1 MKILFQDHKKGEV
14 KIAITSLDDLW
25 YLSQILDTGDEVSGK
40 TERKIKLG
48 EGTENVKMV
57 KKQVFLAITVEK
69 VEFHSYANTLR
80 VSGKVKEGPEDIPR
94 GSYHTFDVEEGTTIQ
109 IVKEQWLKYQ
119 EEKLKEAAS
128 EQGGMIL
135 IVTLDREEASYAL
148 LRPSGY
154 TMLAEVQGEVGKKGY
169 SALEGK
175 DFYGDVVKHIDMY
188 STRYAVENIILASPA
203 FWKEDVLK
211 ILKKKIPALVP
222 KVVLATCNSVGKTGV
237 EEVLKREEVRVVL
250 KKDRTARE
258 EAFVEEL
265 FKEIAKGSL
274 AAYGFEAIRK
284 AVDMR
289 AIKILLVTD
298 TLIHERR
305 SAGTYSGLEAMMK
318 SVDRAQGAVHI
329 ISTEHDAGKKLQG
342 LGGIGAI
349 LRFRLE

>member
-1 MKILFQDHKKGEV
+1 MKIIFQDHKKGEV

-40 TERKIKLG
+40 TERKIKIG
-48 EGTENVKMV
+48 EGTENVKTV

-80 VSGKVKEGPEDIPR
+80 VSGKVKEGPEDIPH

-169 SALEGK
+169 STVEGK
-175 DFYGDVVKHIDMY
+175 DFYSDVVKHIDMY
-188 STRYAVENIILASPA
+188 STRYAVENII
-203 FWKEDVLK
+203 
-211 ILKKKIPALVP
+211 
-222 KVVLATCNSVGKTGV
+222 
-237 EEVLKREEVRVVL
+237 
-250 KKDRTARE
+250 
-258 EAFVEEL
+258 
-265 FKEIAKGSL
+265 
-274 AAYGFEAIRK
+274 
-284 AVDMR
+284 
-289 AIKILLVTD
+289 
-298 TLIHERR
+298 
-305 SAGTYSGLEAMMK
+305 
-318 SVDRAQGAVHI
+318 
-329 ISTEHDAGKKLQG
+329 ISHPS
-342 LGGIGAI
+342 
-349 LRFRLE
+349 FF